1 MQRVRGIGQSV
12 DGMLGQKGGQKEL
25 GIFCPKLRLSNVFAT
40 EIIFSE
46 FFFFS
51 EIV

>member
-1 MQRVRGIGQSV
+1 MQRVRGIGHSV

-25 GIFCPKLRLSNVFAT
+25 GIFCPKLRLSNVSAT
-40 EIIFSE
+40 EIILANS
-46 FFFFS
+46 FFS